1 MMKAAWYER
10 NGAAAEVLQFGDR
23 PTPEPGPGE
32 VRIRLAYSGVN
43 PSDVK
48 SRAGSR
54 PVSDLYIIPHSDGAG
69 VIDQVGAGV
78 DPARVGQRVWTW
90 NAQYG
95 RPLGTCAQY
104 VALPENQAVF
114 LPTRASMQEGACLGI
129 PALTAYQAV
138 ELAEIEAGHVVLVI
152 GGASAVNFYAAQ
164 MARERGARVICTVG
178 SQAKADLLREAGFD
192 ELILYKEQDVAREV
206 LKLTGSKGVNAIID
220 MDFSTSAA
228 LIEQGV
234 LASHGQFVCFGSND
248 RGWIPVSF
256 GALLPRSISLKF
268 FLVYELT
275 EKQRKVCVE
284 GVNRL
289 LEQGV
294 LQHLSGPCFALEE
307 IVAAHEAVESGKEVG
322 KVLVHCE

>member
-1 MMKAAWYER
+1 MKAAWYER
-10 NGAAAEVLQFGDR
+10 NGAAAEVLQFGER

-32 VRIRLAYSGVN
+32 VRIRLAFSGVN

-54 PVSDLYIIPHSDGAG
+54 PVKDPYIIPHSDGAG
-69 VIDQVGAGV
+69 VVDQVGAGV

-95 RPLGTCAQY
+95 RALGTCAQY
-104 VALPENQAVF
+104 VTLPENQAVL
-114 LPTRASMQEGACLGI
+114 LPAPASLEVGACLGI

-138 ELAEIEAGHVVLVI
+138 ELAEIKSEHVVLVI
-152 GGASAVNFYAAQ
+152 GGASAVSYYAAQ
-164 MARERGARVICTVG
+164 MAREKGARVICTVG
-178 SQAKADLLREAGFD
+178 SAAKADLLREAGFD
-192 ELILYKEQDVAREV
+192 ELIMYKEQDVAEV
-206 LKLTGSKGVNAIID
+206 VLDLTDGKGVNAIID

-228 LIEQGV
+228 LIEIGV
-234 LASHGQFVCFGSND
+234 LAAHGQFVCFGSND
-248 RGWIPVSF
+248 RGRIPVSF

-275 EKQRKVCVE
+275 EAQRKVCVD

-289 LEQGV
+289 LEQGA
-294 LQHLSGPCFALEE
+294 LQHLLGPSFTLEE
-307 IVAAHEAVESGKEVG
+307 IVAAHEAVESGKEIG
-322 KVLVHCE
+322 KVLVDCT